1 MILSVDT
8 EKAFEKILYPLMI
21 QTLSKLCIERNFLNL
36 ITKIYKKPT
45 TNLRLNGEKL
55 EAFLLR
61 LEITQRCLLSHS
73 YSASCWKFKLK
84 VPVRLVSPEAYLPTY
99 RQLAVPYVVKWPFL

>member
-8 EKAFEKILYPLMI
+8 EKAFEKILYPLTI
-21 QTLSKLCIERNFLNL
+21 KILSKLCIERNFLNL
-36 ITKIYKKPT
+36 ITKICKKT
-45 TNLRLNGEKL
+45 YNYLRLNGEKL

-73 YSASCWKFKLK
+73 HSASCWKFQLIQNDKKKNKRLH
-84 VPVRLVSPEAYLPTY
+84 RLVQKDEI
-99 RQLAVPYVVKWPFL
+99 

>member
-8 EKAFEKILYPLMI
+8 EKAFKKILYSLMI
-21 QTLSKLCIERNFLNL
+21 KTLSKLCIERNFLNL

-73 YSASCWKFKLK
+73 YSASCWKFQLIQNDKKKNKRLH
-84 VPVRLVSPEAYLPTY
+84 RLVQKDEIKNICVY
-99 RQLAVPYVVKWPFL
+99 K

>member
-8 EKAFEKILYPLMI
+8 EKAFEKILYPLTI
-21 QTLSKLCIERNFLNL
+21 KILSKLCIERNFLNL
-36 ITKIYKKPT
+36 ITKICKKT
-45 TNLRLNGEKL
+45 YNYLRLNGEKL

-73 YSASCWKFKLK
+73 HSASCWKFQLIQNDKKKNKRLH
-84 VPVRLVSPEAYLPTY
+84 RLVQKDEIKNICVY
-99 RQLAVPYVVKWPFL
+99 K